1 LREDIKMLFLID
13 IDIDYARLGDKLDQ
27 LLEEESKISKNLFES
42 GINLAIWRK
51 ANAKGV
57 VVIADHPSHESLYQT
72 LKGMPLYS
80 YFTDIR
86 VTPLVT
92 HPKYPQFGK
101 PRERLSSSSRR

>member
-1 LREDIKMLFLID
+1 MLFLID

-27 LLEEESKISKNLFES
+27 VLEEESKISRRLFES

-57 VVIADHPSHESLYQT
+57 IVIADHPSHDSLYQT
-72 LKGMPLYS
+72 LRNMPLYG

-86 VTPLVT
+86 VTPLVP
-92 HPKYPQFGK
+92 HPKYPQFAK
-101 PRERLSSSSRR
+101 PR